1 MTTKTNNAK
10 ARMDDLAG
18 RLAAEM
24 GIETLETRNRD
35 CLDFHDVHVAALK
48 RVIQRAFVLG
58 LQVATTEDKDIQ
70 KYIDAL

>member
-10 ARMDDLAG
+10 ARLDDLAN
-18 RLAAEM
+18 RLAAEL

-35 CLDFHDVHVAALK
+35 CLDFHDVHVANLK

-58 LQVATTEDKDIQ
+58 MQAAETEGRNLQT
-70 KYIDAL
+70 YIDAL